1 MKENKFS
8 IVNHFEANTLVWG
21 NSPLYTL
28 LFIVGNVVLTVD
40 GISYTSMGNTIVFL
54 TPFQQLMIE
63 DGTQELQKIVA
74 FHGDFYCIEYHK
86 KEVACNGLLFNNIY
100 LTPYIQVDD
109 GLFVEL
115 IGIGNKMNALLIS
128 QASYSEPIV
137 KSYLQL
143 ILALCSKVKL
153 EQLEQANEKQ
163 LIMLDDLT
171 FQSELEQHYIQQR
184 EVSFYAERM
193 GISVNSLSKKVK
205 KQYGKSPSVMI
216 QERVILEAK
225 KLLHLTTKP
234 IKEIATQLHFEDE
247 YYFSRYFKKAVGNSP
262 KHYREQ
268 VGISQV
274 AQ

>member
-1 MKENKFS
+1 MREDKFS
-8 IVNHFEANTLVWG
+8 VVNHFEGNTLIWG
-21 NSPLYTL
+21 DSPLYTL
-28 LFIVGNVVLTVD
+28 LFIVGDVAFTVD
-40 GISYTSMGNTIVFL
+40 GISYASTGNTVVFL
-54 TPFQQLMIE
+54 TPFQQLMVE
-63 DGTQELQKIVA
+63 VGGHTLQQMVA

-109 GLFVEL
+109 SLFEEL
-115 IGIGNKMNALLIS
+115 ISIGNKMDSLLVS
-128 QASYSEPIV
+128 QASYSEPIL

-153 EQLEQANEKQ
+153 EQLEQANEEE
-163 LIMLDDLT
+163 LIILEDLT
-171 FQSELEQHYIQQR
+171 FQNELEQHYIQQR

-247 YYFSRYFKKAVGNSP
+247 YYFSRYFKKAVGSSP
-262 KHYREQ
+262 KHYRDQ